1 MNDAFA
7 SLIYFA
13 SARIYRE
20 VLDCECSMD
29 ALYSVVERMVC
40 KGGLQVCRVF
50 ELCLSAPRASKN
62 QNGVEL
68 C

>member
-1 MNDAFA
+1 
-7 SLIYFA
+7 
-13 SARIYRE
+13 
-20 VLDCECSMD
+20 MD